1 MHAAGVATRTALA
14 ANTQSAKPAIFQV
27 AIQVETQHLYVAD
40 ETFKKINKKKHLT
53 PLNLLSVR
61 LSVRKNTCGPEGPF

>member
-27 AIQVETQHLYVAD
+27 AIQVETQHLNVVD
-40 ETFKKINKKKHLT
+40 ETFKKFNNKKKQKI
-53 PLNLLSVR
+53 R
-61 LSVRKNTCGPEGPF
+61 A